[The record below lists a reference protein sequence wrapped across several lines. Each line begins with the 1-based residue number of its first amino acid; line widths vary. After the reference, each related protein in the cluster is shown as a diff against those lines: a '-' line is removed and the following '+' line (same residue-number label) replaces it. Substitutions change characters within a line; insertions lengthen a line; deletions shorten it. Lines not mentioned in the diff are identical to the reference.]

1 MITTFKLYET
11 KSTSVKLNLKDIML
25 SVIDNINFH
34 RLSQLNKMFLEKC

>member
-25 SVIDNINFH
+25 SVIDNINFP